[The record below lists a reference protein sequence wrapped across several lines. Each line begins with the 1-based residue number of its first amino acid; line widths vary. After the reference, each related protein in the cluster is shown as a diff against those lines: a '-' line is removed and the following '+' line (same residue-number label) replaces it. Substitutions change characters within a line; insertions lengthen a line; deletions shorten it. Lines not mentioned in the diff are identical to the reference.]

1 MEEYR
6 IELDS
11 SKILVRE
18 KNSEYT
24 IDLQERLLN
33 FAADTLKF
41 LSQLPYQK
49 EFEVFRYQLSKSVT
63 SIGAN
68 YEESQAGTFPEFRNR
83 ISICLREARETCYWY
98 KLIKRVFGRESDL
111 AKDIQPLLQEAKE
124 ISLIFGSI
132 SRKIKK

>member
-18 KNSEYT
+18 KNSDYA
-24 IDLQERLLN
+24 IDLQERLLD
-33 FAADTLKF
+33 FAVDTLRF

-49 EFEVFRYQLSKSVT
+49 EYEVFRYQLSKLAT

-68 YEESQAGTFPEFRNR
+68 YEESHAGTFPEFRNR
-83 ISICLREARETCYWY
+83 IAICLREARETCYWY
-98 KLIKRVFGRESDL
+98 KLINRIFKTKSDITKK
-111 AKDIQPLLQEAKE
+111 AKPLLQETKE
-124 ISLIFGSI
+124 ISLILGLSLQ
-132 SRKIKK
+132 R